1 MAELDSINKYKMYF
15 EELMCMLWAEENNF
29 PSVAQL
35 KKNNFPAQAN
45 LKQNQMNVEMKTTEN
60 GNG

>member
-1 MAELDSINKYKMYF
+1 MYF